1 VFVEISSKAREKA
14 KRSLERGKAE
24 KRTKVI
30 GWICKTMSKI
40 ELPKRVR
47 EDSEIQGIFGE
58 TQARS
63 IRNLRCVTWWSFY
76 DFGLFRLKVSISRMT
91 LNDKTRTMSS
101 NKMTATSSQS

>member
-1 VFVEISSKAREKA
+1 MVLSSIVFVEISSKAREKA

-63 IRNLRCVTWWSFY
+63 IDQKPALRHLVVILRFWSFSP
-76 DFGLFRLKVSISRMT
+76 KSVNQP
-91 LNDKTRTMSS
+91 ND
-101 NKMTATSSQS
+101 SQ